1 MSFIYQKDKYLLRLS
16 TQGVERLGVQGQ
28 HIWDQA
34 GLHDLVS
41 EKYILWNNHD
51 PYEGM

>member
-41 EKYILWNNHD
+41 EKQNKPHKDIKT
-51 PYEGM
+51 E